1 MENLELKEVVKKELV
16 FVDVEANSKEEVISK
31 LSNELYQKGYLSD
44 KDQFIK
50 DTLAR
55 EKEGLTGIGN
65 GIAIPHG
72 KSEGVKKTTITLA
85 KLAEPMEWGALDDLP
100 VEVILLFSVKKTD
113 ETATHIKLLQKVSI
127 MLADDGFLHRLTEAK
142 TSEEL
147 YELIINR

>member
-1 MENLELKEVVKKELV
+1 MENLELEEVVKKELV
-16 FVDVEANSKEEVISK
+16 FVDMEANSKEEVISK

-85 KLAEPMEWGALDDLP
+85 KLAEPLEWGALDDLP

-113 ETATHIKLLQKVSI
+113 ETTTHIKLLQQVSI
-127 MLADDGFLHRLTEAK
+127 MLADDEFLHRLTEAK
-142 TSEEL
+142 SSKEL
-147 YELIINR
+147 YELVINR